1 MLDAEVHMKLLFL
14 PKIMRFMTGF
24 KIFEV
29 KNVYDFIKKS
39 VHWRIEKIIKEN
51 PLLAEDKD

>member
-1 MLDAEVHMKLLFL
+1 
-14 PKIMRFMTGF
+14 MTGF